1 MVAAAANPDT
11 PTIMRPSDDRSGELM
26 HPDPRDAVPVDDA
39 ADRPG
44 IVPRTASPATIV
56 SPAPANVAEIAGML
70 LPTEYVSFASSPH
83 PIILLRPVVEIVVI
97 CIALAVALAWE
108 THPIVRGHHVTVPLL
123 TGIARTVV
131 LIVAALLALRAAVS
145 LAGRVLRYFAYRVV
159 TTNRRVFVVEG
170 LFGRRVT
177 PLGNTAL
184 AGATMWQGMLGRI
197 FGFGNVFLGGGG
209 GALRDMRDPVRL
221 YREVEAVANG
231 VEGDTWKQA
240 VRQTLI
246 P

>member
-1 MVAAAANPDT
+1 
-11 PTIMRPSDDRSGELM
+11 MRPSDDRSAELM
-26 HPDPRDAVPVDDA
+26 HPEPRYVAPAGDA
-39 ADRPG
+39 AGRADVVARG
-44 IVPRTASPATIV
+44 ASAVTIV
-56 SPAPANVAEIAGML
+56 SPAPPNVAEIAGML
-70 LPTEYVSFASSPH
+70 LPTEYVSFASAPH
-83 PIILLRPVVEIVVI
+83 PIILLRPVVEMIVI
-97 CIALAVALAWE
+97 CIALAVALAWQ
-108 THPIVRGHHVTVPLL
+108 THPIVRGHHVAVPLL
-123 TGIARTVV
+123 TGVARTVV

-184 AGATMWQGMLGRI
+184 AGATMWQGVLGRM
-197 FGFGNVFLGGGG
+197 FGFGNILLGRDGGV
-209 GALRDMRDPVRL
+209 LRDMRDPVRL

-231 VEGDTWKQA
+231 VEGDTWKQPI
-240 VRQTLI
+240 RQTII